1 VYPAGGYQTV
11 SPAQLA
17 AVVAPYLAGELTLR
31 SVRVYLATLEMRAV
45 RDAARRSRPK
55 RAVTGVHFRPE
66 EIRRLTGL
74 SEAAVGR
81 ELRRLKRRGVLIFQ
95 PHSID
100 APAPAPATDAASAL
114 AAVLAGKRS
123 PSRPVPL
130 PRVAIRFLAKCSRRS
145 VALTLLAYLVRG
157 LSLDRATGEVRGR
170 GTIKLSW
177 VGQVFALSERAT
189 KYARAELVRLGWIGR
204 DQGSVQRKL
213 NRDGAYFCLNLQWGR
228 GADDETGPNVEPA
241 GTRDSAPLVAESGGQ
256 FAPPNERQVNYS
268 VDKNQKAAGVP
279 GNPAGVSSKRVR
291 EPSLRDVSREDLEHF
306 SRTEALYRQAVR
318 SGMLADSE
326 ASFLNWVAAAVRAK
340 TVAARDPVRVFMG
353 IVRRGLWTHI
363 TGADED
369 RARSAI
375 NRYRASTMEPTSPSV
390 TCGASSREAASPR
403 VVATPS
409 AGMPVRVAEIVPG
422 AFLAP
427 PPRGRTHPG
436 AGWTGQGGTVGR
448 RDPRSG

>member
-1 VYPAGGYQTV
+1 MYPAGGYQTV

-31 SVRVYLATLEMRAV
+31 SVRVYFATLEMRAV

-55 RAVTGVHFRPE
+55 RAVSGVHFRPE

-74 SEAAVGR
+74 TEAAVGR
-81 ELRRLKRRGVLIFQ
+81 ELRRLKRRGVLVFR
-95 PHSID
+95 PHRID
-100 APAPAPATDAASAL
+100 AVAPASDAASAL
-114 AAVLAGKRS
+114 ASVLAGKRS

-130 PRVAIRFLAKCSRRS
+130 PRVAIRFLAQCSRRS

-177 VGQVFALSERAT
+177 VGRVFALSERAT

-204 DQGSVQRKL
+204 DEGSVQRKL

-228 GADDETGPNVEPA
+228 GADDETKPNVEPSA
-241 GTRDSAPLVAESGGQ
+241 TRDSAPLAAESGGQ

-279 GNPAGVSSKRVR
+279 GSPAGVSSKRVR
-291 EPSLRDVSREDLEHF
+291 GPSIRDVSREDLEHF

-340 TVAARDPVRVFMG
+340 SVAARDPVRVFMG

-375 NRYRASTMEPTSPSV
+375 NRYRASAMEPTCPSV
-390 TCGASSREAASPR
+390 TSGATSREAASPR

-409 AGMPVRVAEIVPG
+409 AGMTVRMGALVPG

-436 AGWTGQGGTVGR
+436 AGRTGQGGTVGR